1 MRTFRQLCAVFVLV
15 CVLAVS
21 SFAGEMSAGVV
32 PPPPPPAPTQAT
44 SEEIEPTVTTDETGG
59 DVIEVLQGL
68 LQTALL
74 MF

>member
-1 MRTFRQLCAVFVLV
+1 
-15 CVLAVS
+15 
-21 SFAGEMSAGVV
+21 MSAGVV
-32 PPPPPPAPTQAT
+32 PPPPPPAPSQAT